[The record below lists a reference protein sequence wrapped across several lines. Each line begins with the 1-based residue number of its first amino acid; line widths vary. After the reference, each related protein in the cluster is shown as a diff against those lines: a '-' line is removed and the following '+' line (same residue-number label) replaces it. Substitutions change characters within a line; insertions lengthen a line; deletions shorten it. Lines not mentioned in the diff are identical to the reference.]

1 MAQQTIDVRT
11 DDGICPTHLFEPDGQ
26 GPWPGVVM
34 FMDGLGVRPALF
46 AMAERLAAGG
56 YIVALPDLYYRSGFK
71 VGDASTLFSDPVR
84 RADFF
89 SRIAP
94 TVSAANIMRDM
105 PALLALLD
113 SRPAVLAGPIGTTG
127 YCLGG
132 RLSLVAAGTF
142 PDRVAAAASY
152 HGGGLA
158 TDAPDSPHRLAPSMK
173 ARVYV
178 GGAIE
183 DSGFDDA
190 QKQRLEDALRDAGV
204 DHVIE
209 TYQAKHGWVPSD
221 TAAHDPV
228 AAERHWQTLFQLF
241 GETLKGDTLK
251 GETHS
256 GAERIPAS

>member
-1 MAQQTIDVRT
+1 MRQETIAVRT
-11 DDGICPTHLFEPDGQ
+11 DDGTCPTHLFEPDGR

-46 AMAERLAAGG
+46 EMAERLASGG
-56 YIVALPDLYYRSGFK
+56 YVVVLPDLYYRSGF
-71 VGDASTLFSDPVR
+71 TLEPGTSPFSDPVA
-84 RADFF
+84 RADWNR
-89 SRIAP
+89 RILP
-94 TVSAANIMRDM
+94 TLSAANIMRDM
-105 PALLALLD
+105 PAFLGLLD
-113 SRPAVLAGPIGTTG
+113 SRPSVRKGPIGTTG

-209 TYQAKHGWVPSD
+209 TYQARHGWVPSD
-221 TAAHDPV
+221 TQVHDPV
-228 AAERHWQTLFQLF
+228 AAERHWQTLLQLF
-241 GETLKGDTLK
+241 GETLKGEAFK
-251 GETHS
+251 GEART
-256 GAERIPAS
+256 PA